1 MGHLSALLPFNWDY
15 HFLFFAAICSASA
28 IICTRGNARA
38 GIIISAWFL
47 SGLSGITETKL
58 SVRLP
63 SLLKVCDDMQKSL
76 PLHQQPLI
84 SETKRLA
91 VAVASV
97 AATITEPINTKLKAA
112 IESGTDFPR
121 ASQANAGS
129 QNAIEGW
136 VKKTDVAK
144 HLNVSLRTINN
155 LMKKGVDSLRPIR
168 RATSFLQTQRSGWD
182 LQQAIQ
188 AKRSMVKPICEI
200 RRPDQQNLSN
210 MNAKFKFCQGFV
222 R

>member
-1 MGHLSALLPFNWDY
+1 
-15 HFLFFAAICSASA
+15 
-28 IICTRGNARA
+28 
-38 GIIISAWFL
+38 
-47 SGLSGITETKL
+47 
-58 SVRLP
+58 
-63 SLLKVCDDMQKSL
+63 MQKSL

-91 VAVASV
+91 DAVASV

-155 LMKKGVDSLRPIR
+155 LMKKGLIPYVRLGGRRVFFKLSEVDETFSR
-168 RATSFLQTQRSGWD
+168 RFKRND
-182 LQQAIQ
+182 LW
-188 AKRSMVKPICEI
+188 
-200 RRPDQQNLSN
+200 
-210 MNAKFKFCQGFV
+210 
-222 R
+222 